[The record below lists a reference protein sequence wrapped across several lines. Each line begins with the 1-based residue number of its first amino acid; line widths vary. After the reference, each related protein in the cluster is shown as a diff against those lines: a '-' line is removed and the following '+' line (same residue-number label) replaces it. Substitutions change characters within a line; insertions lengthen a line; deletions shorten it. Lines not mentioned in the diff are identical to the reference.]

1 MRLEKPQLFNLIGK
15 YIKSQTSKLLQ
26 IIKSFDQYENLIE
39 IIIMKKFRIFNIE
52 FFPKLKIEKSCNSIV
67 LMRIQVLMGSNF
79 EKSFV
84 YYRFY
89 NKGINLKI
97 VNLFSFLKVVSNLLS
112 LIFLDIIIN
121 ITFLFK
127 TLFTTQYMLFFRAI
141 Y

>member
-1 MRLEKPQLFNLIGK
+1 
-15 YIKSQTSKLLQ
+15 
-26 IIKSFDQYENLIE
+26 
-39 IIIMKKFRIFNIE
+39 MKKFKIFNIE
-52 FFPKLKIEKSCNSIV
+52 FFSKLKIEKSCNSIV
-67 LMRIQVLMGSNF
+67 LMRIQVLIGSNF

-89 NKGINLKI
+89 NKDISLKI

-127 TLFTTQYMLFFRAI
+127 NLFTT
-141 Y
+141 